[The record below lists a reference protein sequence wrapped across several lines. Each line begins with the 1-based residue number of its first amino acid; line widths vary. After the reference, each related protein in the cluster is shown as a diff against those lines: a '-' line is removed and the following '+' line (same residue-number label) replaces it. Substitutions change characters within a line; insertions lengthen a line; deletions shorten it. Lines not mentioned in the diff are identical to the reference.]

1 MATADDLPWPELGN
15 VSCGATRGNKGQ
27 KATLGLQTVK
37 LSSYRPAISHERSC
51 STSASQHKV
60 NRPIGNQCEF
70 NQETFRAKRVRPCA
84 YFLTKGIRPLIR
96 HLCYPQQS
104 DSLSSTGNSRPQPL
118 PSFWSVHGPK
128 CANNFIRTRIF
139 TRISG
144 VWTSTIIMLCSGV
157 DIISSATNH
166 PSPQELDAQHDIVN
180 SSILDLCLSPDRIWA
195 VLVGIDGYASYPLR
209 GCVADALTMEQYL
222 VKDLLVPRERIQ
234 TLLGPAND
242 TPTDMSSIPSRV
254 NILSLLLSLTVNPD
268 IEHGDPIIIF
278 FAGHGSRYP
287 LSDEDDDPDFDE
299 DEHSQKFVEAL
310 CPVDRK
316 TIDSSG
322 RLIPDIT
329 DRELNTI
336 LAQISRTKGHRITFI
351 LDCCHAGSV
360 TRTSSPGVR
369 TVPPLEHVSLKN
381 MLLAAEDSLRDLP
394 GYRSVF
400 ADDWVPDMDSHV
412 ILAAC
417 MGNEVAKAKWVR
429 KMGAEV
435 WGGVFT
441 NLLVKTLRSGVLGE
455 GATYVD
461 LIKAL
466 PRLHFQTPIVAGGH
480 ENTRLWYQS

>member
-1 MATADDLPWPELGN
+1 M
-15 VSCGATRGNKGQ
+15 Q
-27 KATLGLQTVK
+27 
-37 LSSYRPAISHERSC
+37 
-51 STSASQHKV
+51 
-60 NRPIGNQCEF
+60 
-70 NQETFRAKRVRPCA
+70 
-84 YFLTKGIRPLIR
+84 
-96 HLCYPQQS
+96 
-104 DSLSSTGNSRPQPL
+104 PQP
-118 PSFWSVHGPK
+118 
-128 CANNFIRTRIF
+128 
-139 TRISG
+139 
-144 VWTSTIIMLCSGV
+144 
-157 DIISSATNH
+157 
-166 PSPQELDAQHDIVN
+166 
-180 SSILDLCLSPDRIWA
+180 CLSPDRIWA

-222 VKDLLVPRERIQ
+222 VEDLLVPRERIQ
-234 TLLGPAND
+234 RLLGPANN
-242 TPTDMSSIPSRV
+242 TPTNMSSIPSRV
-254 NILSLLLSLTVNPD
+254 NILSLLLSLIANPD
-268 IEHGDPIIIF
+268 IEHGDPIIIY

-299 DEHSQKFVEAL
+299 DEHSQKFIEAL

-322 RLIPDIT
+322 ALIPDIT

-381 MLLAAEDSLRDLP
+381 MLLAAEDALRDLP

-400 ADDWVPDMDSHV
+400 AEDWVPDMDSHV

-417 MGNEVAKAKWVR
+417 MGDEVAKAKRVR
-429 KMGAEV
+429 KKDTSEV

-441 NLLVKTLRSGVLGE
+441 NTLVKTLRSGELGE

-461 LIKAL
+461 LIEAL
-466 PRLHFQTPIVAGGH
+466 PRLRFQTPIVAGGH
-480 ENTRLWYQS
+480 ENTRLWYQN